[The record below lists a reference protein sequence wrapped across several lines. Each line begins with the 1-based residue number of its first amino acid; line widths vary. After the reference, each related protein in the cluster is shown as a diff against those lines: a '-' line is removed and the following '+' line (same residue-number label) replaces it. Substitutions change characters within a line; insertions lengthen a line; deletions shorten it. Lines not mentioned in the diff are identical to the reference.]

1 MCAILRRRHLKR
13 YISGHESVRA
23 TGCLGTGKNAH
34 KNGRT
39 KKVVDFPDQR
49 RLPWMENRFQA
60 KVYVMALLAP
70 RKELPDPGIDNAIKI
85 FRIGGIP
92 RFNGRNLFFAVR

>member
-1 MCAILRRRHLKR
+1 
-13 YISGHESVRA
+13 
-23 TGCLGTGKNAH
+23 
-34 KNGRT
+34 
-39 KKVVDFPDQR
+39 
-49 RLPWMENRFQA
+49 MENRFQA
-60 KVYVMALLAP
+60 NVYIMALLAP